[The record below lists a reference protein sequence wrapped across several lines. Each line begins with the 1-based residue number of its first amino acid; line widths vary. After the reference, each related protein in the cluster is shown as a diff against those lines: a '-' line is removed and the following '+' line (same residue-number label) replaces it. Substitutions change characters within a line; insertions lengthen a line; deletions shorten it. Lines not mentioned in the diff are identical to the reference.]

1 MIFGIVTTSCNHQH
15 YPIPEYFLHSP
26 KETSYPLAIHLHFF
40 CCPVPAYYQ
49 APLCRF
55 VYSGY
60 FIHTD
65 SYKTRLFVTDF
76 FHPTNDL
83 KVHLSVVLVLHFYGW
98 IIFHCMVLYIL
109 SIYQL
114 IEIWV
119 FLFWLDGFT
128 IKMGKLN

>member
-1 MIFGIVTTSCNHQH
+1 MWIYQVALPSFLKLKYDLYIINSFFQNVKLSDFWYSHNLMQPSALSDSRIFSS
-15 YPIPEYFLHSP
+15 FP

-49 APLCRF
+49 AALCRF

-65 SYKTRLFVTDF
+65 SYKTWLFVTDF

-83 KVHLSVVLVLHFYGW
+83 KVHLSVVLVLHFYG
-98 IIFHCMVLYIL
+98 
-109 SIYQL
+109 
-114 IEIWV
+114 
-119 FLFWLDGFT
+119 
-128 IKMGKLN
+128 